1 MLGLFIKDLKLL
13 KAQKKLF
20 MLVGIVTAVVLF
32 NIQDGTEM
40 IGFMAGYMVFVV
52 TMAATSTIGCDEAD
66 HGTVFLF
73 TLPVSR
79 KEYVL
84 EKYGLAVAG
93 SAAAVCVV
101 TVLVYLVSVVRGSQ
115 LMAEQL
121 FIILIMMPLA
131 LILFSLMV
139 PFQLRFGAEK
149 GRMMLLGAY
158 GAVFGGLYIVKNL
171 TEKWNVDLSWIGQK
185 IERYSQGTWTILA
198 AVAALAVMLV
208 SYFASVRILNIKE
221 ID

>member
-93 SAAAVCVV
+93 SAAAVCIV

-121 FIILIMMPLA
+121 FIILIMMPL
-131 LILFSLMV
+131 
-139 PFQLRFGAEK
+139 
-149 GRMMLLGAY
+149 GAY
-158 GAVFGGLYIVKNL
+158 GAVFGGLYILKNF

-185 IERYSQGTWTILA
+185 IERYSQGTWTIVA
-198 AVAALAVMLV
+198 VVAALAVMLV
-208 SYFASVRILNIKE
+208 SYFASVRILNKKE

>member
-84 EKYGLAVAG
+84 EKIWSGSGRKCSSSMCRNGTCLSCKCCKRQSAYGRAAFYHSHYDAAGTYFIFFNGAVSVTVWRRKGQNDAAG
-93 SAAAVCVV
+93 S
-101 TVLVYLVSVVRGSQ
+101 LWRSIWR
-115 LMAEQL
+115 
-121 FIILIMMPLA
+121 
-131 LILFSLMV
+131 
-139 PFQLRFGAEK
+139 
-149 GRMMLLGAY
+149 
-158 GAVFGGLYIVKNL
+158 IVHC
-171 TEKWNVDLSWIGQK
+171 
-185 IERYSQGTWTILA
+185 
-198 AVAALAVMLV
+198 
-208 SYFASVRILNIKE
+208 
-221 ID
+221 

>member
-1 MLGLFIKDLKLL
+1 MYLKEELV
-13 KAQKKLF
+13 KAS
-20 MLVGIVTAVVLF
+20 IRY
-32 NIQDGTEM
+32 NC
-40 IGFMAGYMVFVV
+40 
-52 TMAATSTIGCDEAD
+52 SHC
-66 HGTVFLF
+66 
-73 TLPVSR
+73 
-79 KEYVL
+79 

-198 AVAALAVMLV
+198 AVAALAAILV
-208 SYFASVRILNIKE
+208 SYFASVRILNKKE

>member
-121 FIILIMMPLA
+121 FIIMMPLA

-198 AVAALAVMLV
+198 AVAALAAILV
-208 SYFASVRILNIKE
+208 SYFASVRILNKKE

>member
-13 KAQKKLF
+13 KAQKKMF

-40 IGFMAGYMVFVV
+40 IGFMAGYMVFVG
-52 TMAATSTIGCDEAD
+52 TMATTSTIGCDEAD

-93 SAAAVCVV
+93 SAAA
-101 TVLVYLVSVVRGSQ
+101 VYLVSVVRGSQ

-158 GAVFGGLYIVKNL
+158 GAVFGGLYILKNF

-185 IERYSQGTWTILA
+185 IERYSQGTWTIVA
-198 AVAALAVMLV
+198 VVAALAVMLV
-208 SYFASVRILNIKE
+208 SYFASVRILNKKE

>member
-149 GRMMLLGAY
+149 GRMIMKHCL
-158 GAVFGGLYIVKNL
+158 
-171 TEKWNVDLSWIGQK
+171 DL
-185 IERYSQGTWTILA
+185 
-198 AVAALAVMLV
+198 
-208 SYFASVRILNIKE
+208 
-221 ID
+221 

>member
-84 EKYGLAVAG
+84 EKYGNGTCLSCKCCKRQSAYGRAAFYHSHYDAAGTYFIFFNGAVSVTVWRRKGQNDAAG
-93 SAAAVCVV
+93 S
-101 TVLVYLVSVVRGSQ
+101 LWRSIWR
-115 LMAEQL
+115 
-121 FIILIMMPLA
+121 
-131 LILFSLMV
+131 
-139 PFQLRFGAEK
+139 
-149 GRMMLLGAY
+149 
-158 GAVFGGLYIVKNL
+158 IVHC
-171 TEKWNVDLSWIGQK
+171 
-185 IERYSQGTWTILA
+185 
-198 AVAALAVMLV
+198 
-208 SYFASVRILNIKE
+208 
-221 ID
+221 

>member
-52 TMAATSTIGCDEAD
+52 TMAATSTIGC

-208 SYFASVRILNIKE
+208 SYFASVRILNKKE

>member
-1 MLGLFIKDLKLL
+1 
-13 KAQKKLF
+13 
-20 MLVGIVTAVVLF
+20 
-32 NIQDGTEM
+32 M
-40 IGFMAGYMVFVV
+40 IGFMAGYMVFVG
-52 TMAATSTIGCDEAD
+52 TMATTSTIGCDEAD

-93 SAAAVCVV
+93 SAAAVCIV

-158 GAVFGGLYIVKNL
+158 GAVFGGLYILKNF

-185 IERYSQGTWTILA
+185 IERYSQGTWTIVA
-198 AVAALAVMLV
+198 VVAALAVMLV
-208 SYFASVRILNIKE
+208 SYFASVRILNKKE

>member
-1 MLGLFIKDLKLL
+1 M
-13 KAQKKLF
+13 F

-40 IGFMAGYMVFVV
+40 IGFMAGYMVFVG

-93 SAAAVCVV
+93 SAAAVCIV
-101 TVLVYLVSVVRGSQ
+101 TVLVYLASVVRGSQ

-131 LILFSLMV
+131 LIFI
-139 PFQLRFGAEK
+139 FFD
-149 GRMMLLGAY
+149 
-158 GAVFGGLYIVKNL
+158 GAVFSYGLAQKKGQNDAAGSLWRSIWADCIFLKISQ
-171 TEKWNVDLSWIGQK
+171 KSGMWICRGLDRK
-185 IERYSQGTWTILA
+185 
-198 AVAALAVMLV
+198 
-208 SYFASVRILNIKE
+208 
-221 ID
+221 

>member
-101 TVLVYLVSVVRGSQ
+101 TVLVYLVSVVRWQS
-115 LMAEQL
+115 
-121 FIILIMMPLA
+121 
-131 LILFSLMV
+131 
-139 PFQLRFGAEK
+139 
-149 GRMMLLGAY
+149 AY
-158 GAVFGGLYIVKNL
+158 GRAAFYHSHYDAAGTYFIFFNGAVSVTVWRRKGQNDAAGSLWRSIWRIVHC
-171 TEKWNVDLSWIGQK
+171 
-185 IERYSQGTWTILA
+185 
-198 AVAALAVMLV
+198 
-208 SYFASVRILNIKE
+208 
-221 ID
+221 